1 MHDLLRHRGPDG
13 ESFLLVSEDLTASH
27 SSSLGSLHEA
37 SGRFGAAFH
46 WLKILDLSSA
56 SMQPFCSIDRLRW
69 ILFNGEIYN
78 FRELRHRLSSHDHDF
93 HTDGDVEVALA
104 AYAQWGTECFQ
115 RFHGMWAMLI
125 IDLEC

>member
-1 MHDLLRHRGPDG
+1 MCGISAVFETDTGKPFDSAPLARMHDLLRHRGPDG

-46 WLKILDLSSA
+46 WLKIVDLSAA
-56 SMQPFCSIDRLRW
+56 SMQPFCSADALRW

-78 FRELRHRLSSHDHDF
+78 FRELRRQLTSHGHEF
-93 HTDGDVEVALA
+93 HTAG
-104 AYAQWGTECFQ
+104 
-115 RFHGMWAMLI
+115 
-125 IDLEC
+125 